1 MRDLKALMDCY
12 GHVFSTPEGE
22 IVLQDILDHAYIS
35 RSTVEEASDSQSLVM
50 FREGARNLALYIL
63 IRANKKLGVADGQPY

>member
-1 MRDLKALMDCY
+1 MRDLKDLMDCY
-12 GHVFSTPEGE
+12 RHVFSTPEGE

-35 RSTVEEASDSQSLVM
+35 MPTVEEASDSPSLVM

-63 IRANKKLGVADGQPY
+63 LRANKKLGVVDG

>member
-1 MRDLKALMDCY
+1 MRDLKDLMDCY
-12 GHVFSTPEGE
+12 RHVFSTPEGE

>member
-1 MRDLKALMDCY
+1 MRDLKDLMDCY
-12 GHVFSTPEGE
+12 GHVFSPPEGE

-63 IRANKKLGVADGQPY
+63 LRANKKLGVADGQPY

>member
-1 MRDLKALMDCY
+1 MRDLKDLMDCY
-12 GHVFSTPEGE
+12 RHVFSTPEGE

-35 RSTVEEASDSQSLVM
+35 IPTVEEASDSQQLVM

-63 IRANKKLGVADGQPY
+63 LRANKKLGVVDG

>member
-1 MRDLKALMDCY
+1 MDCY

-35 RSTVEEASDSQSLVM
+35 MPTVEEASDSQPLVM

-63 IRANKKLGVADGQPY
+63 LRANKKLGVVDG